1 MSVSIMIGK
10 FHEDMIS
17 PLLTF
22 TYTINFYLTIQ
33 NQRHHHALAIEGLAD
48 M

>member
-1 MSVSIMIGK
+1 MSVSIMMGK
-10 FHEDMIS
+10 FQGDMVS

-33 NQRHHHALAIEGLAD
+33 NQAFHYALAIEGLAD

>member
-10 FHEDMIS
+10 FHEG
-17 PLLTF
+17 TF